1 MQKSSIQM
9 DLGSEC
15 GVQNRV
21 DQGFYLKI
29 VRVSV
34 AFKST
39 KPETGET
46 DDLAVWSMY
55 CTYRGLEFGS

>member
-1 MQKSSIQM
+1 MQKSNIQM

-21 DQGFYLKI
+21 KI
-29 VRVSV
+29 GRVSMT
-34 AFKST
+34 FKST

-46 DDLAVWSMY
+46 NDLAVWSVY
-55 CTYRGLEFGS
+55 CSYKGPEFGF